1 MFVLGNHK
9 SDLGDNLNHFS
20 CRKQKSNFPKYSTRE
35 AIGISFWAILRYY
48 LQQCFLKVED
58 VFLDYLSSS
67 NCRMSIPGTIN

>member
-20 CRKQKSNFPKYSTRE
+20 CRKQKSNFPKCGTRE

-67 NCRMSIPGTIN
+67 NCRMSILGTIN